1 MILSCDIMK
10 LVSQYC
16 ISLCLP
22 EPLMA
27 GSTYEFNS
35 IAGSFLLLFS
45 SSRLHMHL
53 VGLENT
59 TYVSIEIEIAI

>member
-1 MILSCDIMK
+1 
-10 LVSQYC
+10 
-16 ISLCLP
+16 
-22 EPLMA
+22 MA

-59 TYVSIEIEIAI
+59 TLCFYGDRNSSLV

>member
-1 MILSCDIMK
+1 
-10 LVSQYC
+10 
-16 ISLCLP
+16 
-22 EPLMA
+22 MA

-35 IAGSFLLLFS
+35 IAGGFSLLFS

-59 TYVSIEIEIAI
+59 TLCFYRD